1 MTTAPMF
8 DSMAHFA
15 HNGKSFHFASR
26 FMPAGERDRIGAVYA
41 YCRITDDI
49 VDEAA
54 DNCSADL
61 HKHLDAWL
69 DLSRRAYAGEPSG
82 LAVVDRV
89 MGDMRAND
97 IPFRYAEELIAGM
110 RMDVDPIEFRDLLQL
125 RIYSYRVA
133 GVLGVWLTR
142 LYGIGDPWM
151 LDRAATLGHA
161 MQLTN
166 IVRDVGDDW
175 RRGRVY
181 LPTSL
186 MRSYGLTRTH
196 LGAMY
201 RGEMRVTT
209 SYRAVMEAMMAT
221 ADVCY
226 QSAFEAIPF
235 LPASFRRSVA
245 VAAEVYRGIH
255 AEVRRVGYDTISRRA
270 QTTLPQK
277 VLLGARGL
285 GRLRASAAA

>member
-1 MTTAPMF
+1 MTAAAPLNP
-8 DSMAHFA
+8 MAHFA
-15 HNGKSFHFASR
+15 RNGKSFHFASR
-26 FMPAGERDRIGAVYA
+26 FMPPLERGRISAVYS
-41 YCRITDDI
+41 YCRITDDL
-49 VDEAA
+49 VDEATDRTPTA
-54 DNCSADL
+54 L
-61 HKHLDAWL
+61 HARLDGWL
-69 DLSRRAYAGEPSG
+69 DLSRSAYAGESSAIPI
-82 LAVVDRV
+82 VDRV
-89 MGDMRAND
+89 MSDMRDNGV
-97 IPFRYAEELIAGM
+97 PFQYVNELIAGM
-110 RMDVDPIEFRDLLQL
+110 RMDIDPTEFRDFLQL

-133 GVLGVWLTR
+133 GVVGVWLTR
-142 LYGIGDPWM
+142 LYGIDDPWM
-151 LDRAATLGHA
+151 LERAATLGHA

-175 RRGRVY
+175 RRGRLY

-186 MRSYGLTRTH
+186 MRSYGLTREQ

-201 RGEMRVTT
+201 RGELPVTT

-226 QSAFEAIPF
+226 QAAFEAIPF

-270 QTTLPQK
+270 HTTLPQK

-285 GRLRASAAA
+285 GRLRAVAAA

>member
-1 MTTAPMF
+1 MTAAAFLNP
-8 DSMAHFA
+8 MAHFA
-15 HNGKSFHFASR
+15 RNGKSFHFASR
-26 FMPAGERDRIGAVYA
+26 FMPTLERDRISAVYS
-41 YCRITDDI
+41 YCRTTDDL
-49 VDEAA
+49 VDEATDA
-54 DNCSADL
+54 SSAAL
-61 HKHLDAWL
+61 HARLDDWL
-69 DLSRRAYAGEPSG
+69 ELSRRAYDGEASG
-82 LAVVDRV
+82 IPIVDRV
-89 MGDMRAND
+89 MSDMRHHD
-97 IPFRYAEELIAGM
+97 VPFRYAGELIAGM
-110 RMDVDPIEFRDLLQL
+110 RMDIDSTEFRDFLQL

-133 GVLGVWLTR
+133 GVVGVWLTR
-142 LYGIGDPWM
+142 LYGVDDPWM
-151 LDRAATLGHA
+151 LERAATLGHA

-186 MRSYGLTRTH
+186 MRSYGLTRDQ

-201 RGEMRVTT
+201 RGELPVTT
-209 SYRAVMEAMMAT
+209 SYRAVMEAMLAP
-221 ADVCY
+221 ADVSY
-226 QSAFEAIPF
+226 HAAFEAIPF

-270 QTTLPQK
+270 HTTLPRK

-285 GRLRASAAA
+285 GRLRAAAAA